1 MKNLLLSI
9 FLAFV
14 VLSINPSFAAE
25 ASMPENKL
33 SSDEATRAEDGGITF
48 PEVVKA
54 WMEIGKYYNDKYP
67 GAAID
72 SDFSE
77 DVAANFPN
85 LTRQQVYDRKDNIR
99 LMIKIYRIGYA
110 LYEKFKAQ
118 MLVPDAPPLI
128 VPEDEYE
135 KAEDAPDYIE
145 SDDAV
150 VLTDFKK
157 VLSYGG
163 DKRDFEAYVAKQS
176 REKQKKAGIK
186 TDIEQMN
193 SLIKKLEWRKL
204 PYYGIIYEDPF
215 TGKLGTGEWKN
226 VDGVSMRLISEFST
240 VNNRSELKAGLHF
253 DLPDDKFILAENHKQ
268 LNKPRFTFNDSKNLA
283 GYEYF
288 YPLPQR
294 LRLKDGNDLVVYK
307 GNFMIPLYVKTEN
320 AELPFK
326 LSAQADFTVCD
337 KDGNCT
343 PRHLEA
349 DLKLDSGQGYFSSVN
364 NFVTQ
369 SFNLIPRSKNEAFSL
384 EKAVVDIGTEENPG
398 QILRLEFS
406 IKNAPRHFDVF
417 VEGPDG
423 ILFKRPRIAVSDNKI
438 IARLEPIQQ
447 DTALVDKQF
456 LITAKL
462 NTTEFLRLSRTLAK
476 ASPFDYLPASLSLGI
491 ALMAIVG
498 GLILN
503 FMPCVFPVL
512 SVKLLSLTRFGAQRP
527 ENVRRS
533 FVLTVLGIFI
543 AFNLLAF
550 FLSLLKLTGQAVG
563 WGMQF
568 QNPYFLIIMIFAIT
582 LFIAVVAGLIGFKTP
597 NWLARRLHHGADKD
611 SLMHFLTGVLVVFMA
626 TPCTAPYLGTALGF
640 ALGGS
645 YFDIFVILNAVSLG
659 LALPYLLVLAF
670 PEIAG
675 WLPKPGIW
683 MERLNFF
690 MGLMLFLTLLWL
702 LSVLYAQTGFWPVFR
717 LFIYLLFFVFVLI
730 YRRFALD
737 AVEVSEEEE
746 YIKNS
751 ISRLYRA
758 SILSVLLFIF
768 AVAVFDGVSH
778 FNTVQE
784 ERNRHKVALIDYDAI
799 SKKVKNGNT
808 VVVAVGADWCLTCK
822 YNDVA
827 VFSNSIV
834 ENLLKNSKTE
844 LIEVDWTEYNP
855 EVLSF
860 MQKFGRQGLPFY
872 VIFSPMIPDG
882 MVLPE
887 VLSERSFSR
896 IMKNIA
902 D

>member
-1 MKNLLLSI
+1 MKNLLFSILLS
-9 FLAFV
+9 FV
-14 VLSINPSFAAE
+14 VLGINPSFAAE
-25 ASMPENKL
+25 FSTPEKKL
-33 SSDEATRAEDGGITF
+33 SSDEVARKEDGGITF

-54 WMEIGKYYNDKYP
+54 WIDIGRYYDENYP

-72 SDFSE
+72 SDFSA

-85 LTRQQVYDRKDNIR
+85 LTQQEVYDREDNIR
-99 LMIKIYRIGYA
+99 LMIKAYRFFNA
-110 LYEKFKAQ
+110 LYEKFKSQ
-118 MLVPDAPPLI
+118 MLVPEAPPLI

-135 KAEDAPDYIE
+135 KAEDAPEYIE

-150 VLTDFKK
+150 VITDFKK
-157 VLSYGG
+157 VLSYSG
-163 DKRDFEAYVAKQS
+163 DKRDFEAYAAKQS
-176 REKQKKAGIK
+176 RERLKKAGIK
-186 TDIEQMN
+186 SDIEQMN
-193 SLIKKLEWRKL
+193 SLIQKLEWRKL

-253 DLPDDKFILAENHKQ
+253 DLPDDKFILAENDREFK
-268 LNKPRFTFNDSKNLA
+268 KPLFTFNDSENLD
-283 GYEYF
+283 GFEYY

-294 LRLKDGNDLVVYK
+294 LRLKDNNDLVVYK
-307 GNFMIPLYVKTEN
+307 GNFMIPLSVKTKD
-320 AELPFK
+320 AEMPLK
-326 LSAQADFTVCD
+326 LSAQVDFTVCD
-337 KDGNCT
+337 KDGNCA

-349 DLKLDSGQGYFSSVN
+349 DLKLDAGQGYYSSVN

-369 SFNLIPRSKNEAFSL
+369 SFNLLPGNKSEAFSL
-384 EKAVVDIGTEENPG
+384 EKAVVDIGTEDNPG
-398 QILRLEFS
+398 QMLRLEFS
-406 IKNAPRHFDVF
+406 INDAPRNFDVF
-417 VEGPDG
+417 VEGADG
-423 ILFKRPRIAVSDNKI
+423 ILFKRPRIAVSDRKI
-438 IARLEPIQQ
+438 IARLEPIQS
-447 DTALVDKQF
+447 DTVLVGKEF

-462 NTTEFLRLSRTLAK
+462 NTTEFLRLNRTLAK

-491 ALMAIVG
+491 VLMAIAG

-543 AFNLLAF
+543 AFNLLAVL
-550 FLSLLKLTGQAVG
+550 LSLLKLTGQAVG

-568 QNPYFLIIMIFAIT
+568 QNPYFLISMIFAIT
-582 LFIAVVAGLIGFKTP
+582 LFMAVVAGLIGFKTP
-597 NWLARRLHHGADKD
+597 DWLVRRLHHGADKD
-611 SLMHFLTGVLVVFMA
+611 SLMHFLTGILVVFMA
-626 TPCTAPYLGTALGF
+626 TPCTAPYLGTAVGF

-645 YFDIFVILNAVSLG
+645 YFDIFVIINAVSLG

-690 MGLMLFLTLLWL
+690 MGLMLFMTLLWL

-717 LFIYLLFFVFVLI
+717 LVIYLLFFVFVLI

-751 ISRLYRA
+751 IIRLYRA

-768 AVAVFDGVSH
+768 ALAIFDGVSH
-778 FNTVQE
+778 FNTVQA

-799 SKKVKNGNT
+799 STKVKNGKT

-827 VFSNSIV
+827 VFGNSIV
-834 ENLLKNSKTE
+834 ENLLKNTQTE

-872 VIFSPMIPDG
+872 VVFSPMIPDG